1 LNSAILQEQAV
12 AFVYLLLAVSILIA
26 AIRLIQGRR
35 RPAQRKL
42 DPESGEHFRDH
53 CQKLL
58 ETNKLDEL
66 IAYARDRIRKRPNQT
81 YAHWYL
87 ARALYLQQNWKEA
100 LRSFNEVA
108 RLDPSWIEDS
118 VTPYVRAIE
127 AKLRP
132 RELPPTPEAPEQQ
145 RTLH

>member
-1 LNSAILQEQAV
+1 M
-12 AFVYLLLAVSILIA
+12 AFLYLALVLAVLIGIVRFA
-26 AIRLIQGRR
+26 VTRR
-35 RPAQRKL
+35 RLQQPPVDTDSA
-42 DPESGEHFRDH
+42 EYFREQ

-66 IAYARDRIRKRPNQT
+66 VAYTRERIRKRPNHT

-87 ARALYLQQNWKEA
+87 ARAFYLQQKWIEA
-100 LRSFNEVA
+100 LRAFNEVA

-118 VTPYVRAIE
+118 VTPYVHAIE
-127 AKLRP
+127 AKIKP
-132 RELPPTPEAPEQQ
+132 RQMPAQPENPEQQ

>member
-1 LNSAILQEQAV
+1 V
-12 AFVYLLLAVSILIA
+12 AFLYFALAAMVLIG
-26 AIRLIQGRR
+26 AIRLILARQKS
-35 RPAQRKL
+35 RPTV
-42 DPESGEHFRDH
+42 DTESPEYFREH
-53 CQKLL
+53 CQRLL

-66 IAYARDRIRKRPNQT
+66 AAYARDRIRKRPNHT

-87 ARALYLQQNWKEA
+87 ARALYLQQKWTEA
-100 LRSFNEVA
+100 LLSFNEVA

-127 AKLRP
+127 AKLVP
-132 RELPPTPEAPEQQ
+132 RQMPAQPENPDQQ

>member
-1 LNSAILQEQAV
+1 MAFLYLALVLAVLIGIVRFAV
-12 AFVYLLLAVSILIA
+12 A
-26 AIRLIQGRR
+26 RR
-35 RPAQRKL
+35 RPQQPPVDTDSA
-42 DPESGEHFRDH
+42 EYFREQ

-66 IAYARDRIRKRPNQT
+66 VAYTRERIRKRPNHT

-87 ARALYLQQNWKEA
+87 ARAFYLQQKWIEA
-100 LRSFNEVA
+100 LRAFNEVA

-127 AKLRP
+127 AKIKP
-132 RELPPTPEAPEQQ
+132 REAPTASDAPEQP

>member
-1 LNSAILQEQAV
+1 M
-12 AFVYLLLAVSILIA
+12 AFLYLAFATIIVIGGIALLRA
-26 AIRLIQGRR
+26 RR
-35 RPAQRKL
+35 RPEPGVDTESAEYFREQCQR
-42 DPESGEHFRDH
+42 
-53 CQKLL
+53 LL

-66 IAYARDRIRKRPNQT
+66 IAYTRDRIAKRPNHT

-87 ARALYLQQNWKEA
+87 GRAFYLQQKWTEA
-100 LRSFNEVA
+100 LHAFNEVA

-127 AKLRP
+127 TKLRP
-132 RELPPTPEAPEQQ
+132 REVPPTSDGREQP

>member
-1 LNSAILQEQAV
+1 VAFLYLALVLAVLIGIVRLAV
-12 AFVYLLLAVSILIA
+12 A
-26 AIRLIQGRR
+26 RR
-35 RPAQRKL
+35 RPQQPQVDTDSAEYVREQ
-42 DPESGEHFRDH
+42 

-66 IAYARDRIRKRPNQT
+66 VAYTRERIRKRPNHT

-87 ARALYLQQNWKEA
+87 ARAFYLQQKWIEA
-100 LRSFNEVA
+100 LRAFNEVA

-127 AKLRP
+127 AKIKP
-132 RELPPTPEAPEQQ
+132 REMPVASDAPEQQ

>member
-1 LNSAILQEQAV
+1 M
-12 AFVYLLLAVSILIA
+12 AFLYIALVLAVLIGIVRFA
-26 AIRLIQGRR
+26 VTRR
-35 RPAQRKL
+35 RSQQPQVDTDSA
-42 DPESGEHFRDH
+42 EYFREQ

-66 IAYARDRIRKRPNQT
+66 VAYTRERIRKRPNHT

-87 ARALYLQQNWKEA
+87 ARAFYLQQKWIEA
-100 LRSFNEVA
+100 LRAFNEVA

-127 AKLRP
+127 AKIKP
-132 RELPPTPEAPEQQ
+132 REMPVASDAPDQPR

>member
-1 LNSAILQEQAV
+1 MVRLRERPV
-12 AFVYLLLAVSILIA
+12 AFLYLALTLVVLTGVVVW
-26 AIRLIQGRR
+26 LVVTRR
-35 RPAQRKL
+35 RPPQPKV
-42 DPESGEHFRDH
+42 DTDSTEYFREQ

-66 IAYARDRIRKRPNQT
+66 VAYTRERIRKRPNHT

-87 ARALYLQQNWKEA
+87 ARAFYLQQKWIEA
-100 LRSFNEVA
+100 LRAFNEVS
-108 RLDPSWIEDS
+108 RLDPSWVEDS

-127 AKLRP
+127 AKIKP
-132 RELPPTPEAPEQQ
+132 REVPVSPDAPEQQ

>member
-1 LNSAILQEQAV
+1 MASL
-12 AFVYLLLAVSILIA
+12 YLALALAVLIG
-26 AIRLIQGRR
+26 IVRLAVVRR
-35 RPAQRKL
+35 RPLRPQVDTDSA
-42 DPESGEHFRDH
+42 ECFREQ

-66 IAYARDRIRKRPNQT
+66 VAYTRERIRKRPNHT

-87 ARALYLQQNWKEA
+87 ARAFYLQQKWIEA
-100 LRSFNEVA
+100 LRAFNEVA

-127 AKLRP
+127 AKIKP
-132 RELPPTPEAPEQQ
+132 RETPVASDPPEQQ

>member
-1 LNSAILQEQAV
+1 VAFLYLALTLAILTGVVWLVV
-12 AFVYLLLAVSILIA
+12 A
-26 AIRLIQGRR
+26 RQRPR
-35 RPAQRKL
+35 RPKIDTDAT
-42 DPESGEHFRDH
+42 DYFREQ

-58 ETNKLDEL
+58 ETNKLNEL
-66 IAYARDRIRKRPNQT
+66 VGYTRERIRKRPNHT

-87 ARALYLQQNWKEA
+87 ARAFYLQQKWIEA
-100 LRSFNEVA
+100 LRAFNEVA

-127 AKLRP
+127 ARIKP
-132 RELPPTPEAPEQQ
+132 REVPVAPDTPEQQ

>member
-1 LNSAILQEQAV
+1 VAFLYLALVLAVLIGIIRLAV
-12 AFVYLLLAVSILIA
+12 A
-26 AIRLIQGRR
+26 RR
-35 RPAQRKL
+35 RPQQPQL
-42 DPESGEHFRDH
+42 DTDSAEYFREQ

-66 IAYARDRIRKRPNQT
+66 VAYTRERIRKRPNHT

-87 ARALYLQQNWKEA
+87 ARAFYLQQKWIEA
-100 LRSFNEVA
+100 LRAFNEVA
-108 RLDPSWIEDS
+108 RLDPSWVEDS

-127 AKLRP
+127 AKIKP
-132 RELPPTPEAPEQQ
+132 REMPVASDAPEQQ

>member
-1 LNSAILQEQAV
+1 M
-12 AFVYLLLAVSILIA
+12 AFLYFALAAMVLIG
-26 AIRLIQGRR
+26 AIRLILARQKPR
-35 RPAQRKL
+35 ATV
-42 DPESGEHFRDH
+42 DTESPEYFREH
-53 CQKLL
+53 CQRLL

-66 IAYARDRIRKRPNQT
+66 AAYARDRIRKRPNHT

-87 ARALYLQQNWKEA
+87 ARALYLQQKWTEA
-100 LRSFNEVA
+100 LLSFNEVA

-127 AKLRP
+127 AKLSP
-132 RELPPTPEAPEQQ
+132 KQMPAQPENPDQQ

>member
-1 LNSAILQEQAV
+1 MVRLREQQVALLYL
-12 AFVYLLLAVSILIA
+12 AFVAVVILVGTLLWRI
-26 AIRLIQGRR
+26 RR
-35 RPAQRKL
+35 RPLAPKV
-42 DPESGEHFRDH
+42 DTDSTEYFREQ

-66 IAYARDRIRKRPNQT
+66 VAYTRERIRKRPNHT

-87 ARALYLQQNWKEA
+87 ARAFYLQQKWIEA
-100 LRSFNEVA
+100 LRAFNEVA
-108 RLDPSWIEDS
+108 RLDPGWVEDS

-127 AKLRP
+127 AKIKP
-132 RELPPTPEAPEQQ
+132 REVPVSPDAPEQQ

>member
-1 LNSAILQEQAV
+1 VAFLYLALTLAILTGVVWLVVTRQRPQRLKTDTDSAEYFREQC
-12 AFVYLLLAVSILIA
+12 
-26 AIRLIQGRR
+26 
-35 RPAQRKL
+35 QR
-42 DPESGEHFRDH
+42 
-53 CQKLL
+53 LL

-66 IAYARDRIRKRPNQT
+66 VAYTRERIRQRPNHT

-87 ARALYLQQNWKEA
+87 ARAFYLQQKWIEA
-100 LRSFNEVA
+100 LRAFNEVA

-127 AKLRP
+127 AKIKP
-132 RELPPTPEAPEQQ
+132 REVPVSSDAPEQQ

>member
-1 LNSAILQEQAV
+1 MAFLYLALVVAVLIGIVRLAV
-12 AFVYLLLAVSILIA
+12 A
-26 AIRLIQGRR
+26 RR
-35 RPAQRKL
+35 RPQQPQVDTDSA
-42 DPESGEHFRDH
+42 EYFREQ

-66 IAYARDRIRKRPNQT
+66 VAYTRERIRKRPNHT

-87 ARALYLQQNWKEA
+87 ARAFYLQQKWIEA
-100 LRSFNEVA
+100 LRAFNEVA

-127 AKLRP
+127 AKIKP
-132 RELPPTPEAPEQQ
+132 REVPVTPDTPEQQ

>member
-1 LNSAILQEQAV
+1 MAFLYLALVLAVLIGIVRLAV
-12 AFVYLLLAVSILIA
+12 A
-26 AIRLIQGRR
+26 RR
-35 RPAQRKL
+35 RPQQPQVDTDSA
-42 DPESGEHFRDH
+42 EYFREQ

-66 IAYARDRIRKRPNQT
+66 VAYTRERIRKRPNHT

-87 ARALYLQQNWKEA
+87 ARAFYLQQKWIEA
-100 LRSFNEVA
+100 LRAFNEVA

-127 AKLRP
+127 AKIKP
-132 RELPPTPEAPEQQ
+132 RDVPVASDAPEQQ

>member
-1 LNSAILQEQAV
+1 MTFRYL
-12 AFVYLLLAVSILIA
+12 AFATVLVIGGLALL
-26 AIRLIQGRR
+26 RTRR
-35 RPAQRKL
+35 RPAPPVEI
-42 DPESGEHFRDH
+42 DPAAYFREE
-53 CQKLL
+53 CQGLL

-66 IAYARDRIRKRPNQT
+66 IAYARERIAQRPNHT

-87 ARALYLQQNWKEA
+87 GRALYLQQKWTEA
-100 LRSFNEVA
+100 LGAFNQVA

-132 RELPPTPEAPEQQ
+132 REMPVTSDTPEQP

>member
-1 LNSAILQEQAV
+1 V
-12 AFVYLLLAVSILIA
+12 AFVYLLLAVGVLVA
-26 AIRLIQGRR
+26 AIRLVSARR
-35 RPAQRKL
+35 HPAQPKV
-42 DPESGEHFRDH
+42 DTDSSEYFRTH

-66 IAYARDRIRKRPNQT
+66 VAFARDRIAERPNHT

-87 ARALYLQQNWKEA
+87 GRALYLQQKWKEA
-100 LRSFNEVA
+100 LRAFNEVA
-108 RLDPSWIEDS
+108 RIDPSWIEDS

-132 RELPPTPEAPEQQ
+132 KDMPPAPETAEQQ

>member
-1 LNSAILQEQAV
+1 MAFLYLALVLAVLIGIIRLAV
-12 AFVYLLLAVSILIA
+12 A
-26 AIRLIQGRR
+26 RR
-35 RPAQRKL
+35 RPQQPQVDTDSA
-42 DPESGEHFRDH
+42 EYFREQ

-66 IAYARDRIRKRPNQT
+66 VAYTRERIRKRPNHT

-87 ARALYLQQNWKEA
+87 ARAFYLQQKWIEA
-100 LRSFNEVA
+100 LRAFNEVS

-127 AKLRP
+127 MKIKP
-132 RELPPTPEAPEQQ
+132 REVPVAPDTPEQQ

>member
-1 LNSAILQEQAV
+1 M
-12 AFVYLLLAVSILIA
+12 AFLYLALVLAVLIG
-26 AIRLIQGRR
+26 IVRLVVARR
-35 RPAQRKL
+35 RPQRPQI
-42 DPESGEHFRDH
+42 DTDSAEYFREQ

-66 IAYARDRIRKRPNQT
+66 VAYTRERIRKRPNHT

-87 ARALYLQQNWKEA
+87 ARAFYLQQKWIEA
-100 LRSFNEVA
+100 LRAFNEVA

-127 AKLRP
+127 AKIKP
-132 RELPPTPEAPEQQ
+132 REMPVASDAPEQQ

>member
-1 LNSAILQEQAV
+1 MAFLYLALVLAVLIGIVRLAV
-12 AFVYLLLAVSILIA
+12 A
-26 AIRLIQGRR
+26 RR
-35 RPAQRKL
+35 RPQQPQVDTDSA
-42 DPESGEHFRDH
+42 EYFREQ

-66 IAYARDRIRKRPNQT
+66 VAYTRERIRKRPNHT

-87 ARALYLQQNWKEA
+87 ARAFYLQQKWVEA
-100 LRSFNEVA
+100 LRAFNEVA

-127 AKLRP
+127 AKIKP
-132 RELPPTPEAPEQQ
+132 REMPVTSDAPEQQ

>member
-1 LNSAILQEQAV
+1 VEQSVALLYLILAV
-12 AFVYLLLAVSILIA
+12 AVLAAVIGLILA
-26 AIRLIQGRR
+26 RR
-35 RPAQRKL
+35 RRRQPKNDTDSA
-42 DPESGEHFRDH
+42 EYFREH

-58 ETNKLDEL
+58 EMNKLEEL
-66 IAYARDRIRKRPNQT
+66 VAYTRERIKKRPNHT

-87 ARALYLQQNWKEA
+87 ARAFYLQQRWIEA
-100 LRSFNEVA
+100 LRAFNEVA

-127 AKLRP
+127 AKIKP
-132 RELPPTPEAPEQQ
+132 REMPVTTDPPEQP

>member
-1 LNSAILQEQAV
+1 MAFLYLALMLAVLAGVVWLAV
-12 AFVYLLLAVSILIA
+12 A
-26 AIRLIQGRR
+26 RR
-35 RPAQRKL
+35 RPERTKV
-42 DPESGEHFRDH
+42 DPDSADYFREQ

-66 IAYARDRIRKRPNQT
+66 VTYARERIRKRPNHT

-87 ARALYLQQNWKEA
+87 ARAFYLQQKWIES
-100 LRSFNEVA
+100 LRAFNEVS

-127 AKLRP
+127 AKIKP
-132 RELPPTPEAPEQQ
+132 REIPVAPDAPEQQ

>member
-1 LNSAILQEQAV
+1 MAFLYLAFVAVAILAG
-12 AFVYLLLAVSILIA
+12 ALLWRV
-26 AIRLIQGRR
+26 RR
-35 RPAQRKL
+35 RPLAPKV
-42 DPESGEHFRDH
+42 DTESTEYFREQ

-66 IAYARDRIRKRPNQT
+66 VAYTRERIRKRPNHT

-87 ARALYLQQNWKEA
+87 ARAFYLQQKWIEA
-100 LRSFNEVA
+100 LRAFNEVS

-127 AKLRP
+127 ARIKP
-132 RELPPTPEAPEQQ
+132 REVPVAPDTPEQQ

>member
-1 LNSAILQEQAV
+1 VAFLYLALVLAVLIGIIRLAV
-12 AFVYLLLAVSILIA
+12 A
-26 AIRLIQGRR
+26 RR
-35 RPAQRKL
+35 RQQQPQV
-42 DPESGEHFRDH
+42 DTESAEYFREQ

-66 IAYARDRIRKRPNQT
+66 VAYARERIRKRPNHT

-87 ARALYLQQNWKEA
+87 ARAFYLQQKWIEA
-100 LRSFNEVA
+100 LRAFNEVA

-127 AKLRP
+127 AKIKP
-132 RELPPTPEAPEQQ
+132 REMPVASDAPEQQ

>member
-1 LNSAILQEQAV
+1 V
-12 AFVYLLLAVSILIA
+12 AFVYLLLAMGILIA
-26 AIRLIQGRR
+26 AIRLIRARR
-35 RPAQRKL
+35 RPARPKV
-42 DPESGEHFRDH
+42 DPDSSEYFREQ

-66 IAYARDRIRKRPNQT
+66 IAYARDRIRKRPNHT

-87 ARALYLQQNWKEA
+87 ARALYLQQKWKEA
-100 LRSFNEVA
+100 LRAFSEVA
-108 RLDPSWIEDS
+108 RLDPSWVDDS
-118 VTPYVRAIE
+118 VTPYMRAIE

-132 RELPPTPEAPEQQ
+132 REIPPAPETPEQP

>member
-1 LNSAILQEQAV
+1 M
-12 AFVYLLLAVSILIA
+12 AFVYLFLAALIFLG
-26 AIRLIQGRR
+26 AIRLLRTRR
-35 RPAQRKL
+35 RAAQPAA
-42 DPESGEHFRDH
+42 DTDSGEHFRERS
-53 CQKLL
+53 QTLL

-66 IAYARDRIRKRPNQT
+66 VAFARDRIAERPNHT

-87 ARALYLQQNWKEA
+87 GRALYLQQKWKEA
-100 LRSFNEVA
+100 LRAFNEVA
-108 RLDPSWIEDS
+108 RIDPSWIEDS

-132 RELPPTPEAPEQQ
+132 KDMPPAPETPEQQ

>member
-1 LNSAILQEQAV
+1 VKERTV
-12 AFVYLLLAVSILIA
+12 AFVYLFLAALIVLG
-26 AIRLIQGRR
+26 AIRLLQARR
-35 RPAQRKL
+35 RAARPVA
-42 DPESGEHFRDH
+42 DTDSGEHFRERS
-53 CQKLL
+53 QKLL

-66 IAYARDRIRKRPNQT
+66 IAFARDRIAERPNHT

-87 ARALYLQQNWKEA
+87 GRALYLQQNWKEA
-100 LRSFNEVA
+100 LRAFNEVA
-108 RLDPSWIEDS
+108 RIDPSWIEDS

-132 RELPPTPEAPEQQ
+132 KDMPPAPEAAEQQ

>member
-1 LNSAILQEQAV
+1 MAFLYLALTLAILTGVVWLVV
-12 AFVYLLLAVSILIA
+12 A
-26 AIRLIQGRR
+26 RQRPR
-35 RPAQRKL
+35 RPKI
-42 DPESGEHFRDH
+42 DTDSTEYFREQ

-66 IAYARDRIRKRPNQT
+66 VAYTRERIRKRPNHT

-87 ARALYLQQNWKEA
+87 ARAFYLQQKWIEA
-100 LRSFNEVA
+100 LRAFNEVA

-127 AKLRP
+127 ARIKP
-132 RELPPTPEAPEQQ
+132 REVPVSPDAPEQQ

>member
-1 LNSAILQEQAV
+1 MAFLFLALALAFLAGVVWVAV
-12 AFVYLLLAVSILIA
+12 V
-26 AIRLIQGRR
+26 RR
-35 RPAQRKL
+35 RP
-42 DPESGEHFRDH
+42 PEPQVDTESAEFFRER

-66 IAYARDRIRKRPNQT
+66 VAYTRERIRKRPNHT

-87 ARALYLQQNWKEA
+87 ARAFYLQQKWIEA
-100 LRSFNEVA
+100 LRAFNEVA

-118 VTPYVRAIE
+118 VTPYLRAIE
-127 AKLRP
+127 AKIKP
-132 RELPPTPEAPEQQ
+132 REAPVTSDPPEQP

>member
-1 LNSAILQEQAV
+1 MAFFYLALTLAILTGVVWLV
-12 AFVYLLLAVSILIA
+12 AT
-26 AIRLIQGRR
+26 RRR
-35 RPAQRKL
+35 RPRPKIDA
-42 DPESGEHFRDH
+42 DSTEYFREQ

-66 IAYARDRIRKRPNQT
+66 VAYTRERIRKRPNHT

-87 ARALYLQQNWKEA
+87 ARAFYLQQKWIEA
-100 LRSFNEVA
+100 LRAFNEVA

-127 AKLRP
+127 TKIRP
-132 RELPPTPEAPEQQ
+132 KEVPVAQEPPEQPP

>member
-1 LNSAILQEQAV
+1 VKERTV
-12 AFVYLLLAVSILIA
+12 AFVHLFLAALIVLGV
-26 AIRLIQGRR
+26 IRLLRARR
-35 RPAQRKL
+35 RAAQPVA
-42 DPESGEHFRDH
+42 DTDSGEYFREH

-66 IAYARDRIRKRPNQT
+66 IAFASGRIAERPNQT
-81 YAHWYL
+81 FAHWYL
-87 ARALYLQQNWKEA
+87 GRALYLQQKWKDA
-100 LRSFNEVA
+100 LLSFNEVA
-108 RLDPSWIEDS
+108 RIDPSWIEDS

-132 RELPPTPEAPEQQ
+132 KDIPPAPETAEQQ

>member
-1 LNSAILQEQAV
+1 MAFLYLAFTVAIIGGIAWLMAGRQRPQQSQADKDSAEAFREQ
-12 AFVYLLLAVSILIA
+12 
-26 AIRLIQGRR
+26 
-35 RPAQRKL
+35 
-42 DPESGEHFRDH
+42 

-66 IAYARDRIRKRPNQT
+66 IAYTRERIRKRPNHT

-87 ARALYLQQNWKEA
+87 ARAFYLQQKWIEA
-100 LRSFNEVA
+100 LRAFNEVS

-127 AKLRP
+127 AKIKP
-132 RELPPTPEAPEQQ
+132 REMPVASETPEQP